1 MLNKVFFI
9 FLLVSQCVKELLSI
23 RMSDVETVTPHA
35 VVGYCILWWLTSTQD
50 VPTELLE
57 GFFCSEVDR
66 LFPCSL
72 LVRLSVYERVSAL

>member
-1 MLNKVFFI
+1 MLNVVFI
-9 FLLVSQCVKELLSI
+9 FLVDSSCVKVLVSI
-23 RMSDVETVTPHA
+23 RMSDVGTVTPHA
-35 VVGYCILWWLTSTQD
+35 VVGYCIFWRLTSTQD

-72 LVRLSVYERVSAL
+72 FV

>member
-1 MLNKVFFI
+1 MLNEAFFN
-9 FLLVSQCVKELLSI
+9 FLLVSHCVKELVSI
-23 RMSDVETVTPHA
+23 RISDVGTVSPHA
-35 VVGYCILWWLTSTQD
+35 VVGYCILRWLTSTQD

-72 LVRLSVYERVSAL
+72 FLYVCVCV